1 MAEEAVL
8 AKLFEKFRGDP
19 YCKKLGIELVEL
31 RRGYSRVRMRVNDDM
46 LNFHGV
52 AHGGLILSLADAAF
66 AAASNSHNRVA
77 VALNISI
84 NYRRPVAA
92 GEELEA
98 EAIEES
104 LGRTTALYKMVVRN
118 SKGELV
124 AVCQGLVYRYEKPV
138 VEAEG
143 PPGAKPPSAPP
154 APRA

>member
-8 AKLFEKFRGDP
+8 AKLLEKFRSDP
-19 YCKKLGIELVEL
+19 YCRKLGIELIEL
-31 RRGYSRVRMRVNDDM
+31 KPGYSRVRMRVGEDM

-66 AAASNSHNRVA
+66 AAASNSRNRVA
-77 VALNISI
+77 VALNINI
-84 NYRRPVAA
+84 NYRRPVGA

-98 EAIEES
+98 EAVEES

-124 AVCQGLVYRYEKPV
+124 AVCEGLVYRHDRPV
-138 VEAEG
+138 VG
-143 PPGAKPPSAPP
+143 V
-154 APRA
+154 

>member
-1 MAEEAVL
+1 MAEEVL
-8 AKLFEKFRGDP
+8 AKLLEKFREDP

-31 RRGYSRVRMRVNDDM
+31 KPGYSRVRLKVSEDM

-77 VALNISI
+77 VALNINI

-104 LGRTTALYKMVVRN
+104 LGRATGLYRMVVRN
-118 SKGELV
+118 SRGELV
-124 AVCQGLVYRYEKPV
+124 AVCEGLVYRYDKHV
-138 VEAEG
+138 IEAELEVT
-143 PPGAKPPSAPP
+143 AE
-154 APRA
+154 